1 MIEVH
6 NDPEKALCDGAQSLT
21 PQMFDTLM
29 KKIQRTVD
37 FFRILDRYPIKTA
50 MTVPIGGC
58 HSCFCR
64 FCFPIHNGC
73 VGIGSGA

>member
-29 KKIQRTVD
+29 KKIQQTVD
-37 FFRILDRYPIKTA
+37 FFRILD
-50 MTVPIGGC
+50 
-58 HSCFCR
+58 
-64 FCFPIHNGC
+64 
-73 VGIGSGA
+73 